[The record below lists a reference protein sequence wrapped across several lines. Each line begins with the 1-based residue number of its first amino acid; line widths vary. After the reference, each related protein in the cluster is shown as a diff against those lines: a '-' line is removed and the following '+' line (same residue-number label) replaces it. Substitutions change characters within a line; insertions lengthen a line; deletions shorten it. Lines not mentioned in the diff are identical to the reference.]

1 MYSNYRKCHFGQ
13 LRTWCVFPA
22 LLILAGCALVAT
34 LLLPPCTASASPQ
47 TASLPAVYQLL
58 LGNDEAPPVPPNT
71 TLSHPIPLTYY
82 VNEDY
87 DDNLRQTRIVQVDDG
102 YWIAYVQYS
111 TIDANRRLFLAK
123 TNREGRTMISA
134 LPARD
139 GHRVGRRR
147 P

>member
-82 VNEDY
+82 V
-87 DDNLRQTRIVQVDDG
+87 TRTTT
-102 YWIAYVQYS
+102 
-111 TIDANRRLFLAK
+111 TISGRPASSRWMTATGSPMSSIRLQMLTDVFFLPKPIGKA
-123 TNREGRTMISA
+123 G
-134 LPARD
+134 P
-139 GHRVGRRR
+139 
-147 P
+147 